1 MNIFYIIFD
10 KLSIYLKFWQ
20 EIIIIHK
27 AKGDVMK
34 ANFNV
39 FGMTCS
45 ACSAHVEKAVSKL
58 NGVKTVQVNLL
69 TNSMLVEF
77 DENILNIS
85 GIIRTVEEAGYR
97 AESAD
102 NRQKDS
108 KTAAKSEEK
117 NHKGKLNGII
127 TSLIFLI
134 LLMYVSMGHMI
145 NLPLPEFLKSPF
157 PFAFTQFLLTLPV
170 VIINGNYFKN
180 GFLRLIKGAPNMDT
194 LVALGSSAGI
204 VYGIFAVYMISYG
217 YYIDDMNIVH
227 SYAHELY
234 FESSAMILTLISIG
248 KYLEEGSKKKTAAAI
263 EKLIKL
269 APDTARVIKDGKET
283 DIKVSELAVGD
294 KVIIKSGES
303 IPADGKIT
311 EGNCT
316 VDESA
321 ITGESMPKEKSV
333 GDKVTAATICKSGY
347 VIAKCERVG
356 SDTTLSKIIS
366 LVEEASSG
374 KAPISRL
381 ADKISGIFVPIVI
394 LISVITAIAWLIL
407 GKGVEFALSC
417 AVCVLV
423 ISCPCALGLATPTAV
438 MAGTG
443 RGASYGILIKSAE
456 ALELLNK
463 ADIAVMDKT
472 GTVTKGKPEITDFIP
487 CGSFSEEEA
496 KKYLVSCERM
506 SSHPLAQAVVSSFGK
521 NFVNA
526 DNYREIDGMGIECII
541 EGKKVFAGNAKM
553 MKEYN
558 IDFEEY
564 KNITDK
570 LYNSG
575 KTVIFLAADNKPA
588 AIAGL
593 SDTLKEN
600 SKKAVSALK
609 KMNIKTVLLTGDNKK
624 SADFVKKEAG
634 FDSVI
639 SEVLPADKDSCIKNL
654 QADGK
659 KVVMIG
665 DGINDAPAL
674 TRADVGIA
682 IGVGTEI
689 AIDSADVVLMK
700 SDPYDAV
707 NAIKLSRATVKNIKE
722 NLFWAFFYNVIGI
735 PLAAGV
741 YYPHFNIKLSPM
753 FGAFAMSL
761 SSLFVVTNAL
771 RLTRFKPEKIKIKNT
786 KEMSVMKKTMKIE
799 GMSCSHCSSRV
810 EKALN
815 ELNGVNA
822 EVNLEEKEAVIT
834 LTENVS
840 DDVLIKAVTDAGYE
854 VKSIS

>member
-1 MNIFYIIFD
+1 
-10 KLSIYLKFWQ
+10 
-20 EIIIIHK
+20 
-27 AKGDVMK
+27 MK

-39 FGMTCS
+39 YNMTCS
-45 ACSAHVEKAVSKL
+45 ACSAHVEKAVSGL
-58 NGVKTVQVNLL
+58 SGVKSVQVNLL
-69 TNSMLVEF
+69 TNSMMVEF
-77 DENILNIS
+77 DENILDIS
-85 GIIRTVEEAGYR
+85 GIIRTVEEAGYE
-97 AESAD
+97 AESTD
-102 NRQKDS
+102 NGQKNE
-108 KTAAKSEEK
+108 KTEIKNEQKGHKEK
-117 NHKGKLNGII
+117 LKGLIASI
-127 TSLIFLI
+127 IFLV
-134 LLMYVSMGHMI
+134 LLMYLSMGHMI
-145 NLPLPEFLKSPF
+145 NLPIPGFLQSPF

-170 VIINGNYFKN
+170 VIINGRYFKN
-180 GFLRLIKGAPNMDT
+180 GFLRLIQRAPNMDS
-194 LVALGSSAGI
+194 LIALGSSAGL
-204 VYGIFAVYMISYG
+204 VYGIFAIYMIGYG

-227 SYAHELY
+227 AYAHELY

-269 APDTARVIKDGKET
+269 APDTARVIRDGKET
-283 DIKVSELAVGD
+283 QIKISELRTEDMV
-294 KVIIKSGES
+294 VIRSGET
-303 IPADGKIT
+303 IPADGEIT
-311 EGNCT
+311 QGNCT

-321 ITGESMPKEKSV
+321 ITGESMPKEKTV
-333 GDKVTAATICKSGY
+333 GDKVTTATVCKSGY
-347 VIAKCERVG
+347 VVVKCERVG
-356 SDTTLSKIIS
+356 SDTTLSKIIA

-394 LISVITAIAWLIL
+394 CIAIITAAAWLIA
-407 GKGVEFALSC
+407 GKGVEFALSR
-417 AVCVLV
+417 AICVLV
-423 ISCPCALGLATPTAV
+423 ISCPCALGLATPTAI

-443 RGASYGILIKSAE
+443 RGANYGILIKSAE
-456 ALELLNK
+456 ALEILSK
-463 ADIAVMDKT
+463 ADIVVMDKT
-472 GTVTKGKPEITDFIP
+472 GTVTNGTPRLTDFVV
-487 CGSFSEEEA
+487 CGELSEEEA
-496 KKYLVSCERM
+496 KKYLASCEKM
-506 SSHPLAQAVVSSFGK
+506 SSHPLAQAIVSSLDIDTPS
-521 NFVNA
+521 A
-526 DNYREIDGMGIECII
+526 ENYEELDGMGIRCVNN
-541 EGKKVFAGNAKM
+541 GKVILAGNAKM
-553 MKEYN
+553 MN
-558 IDFEEY
+558 EY
-564 KNITDK
+564 KIDISSHSKTVEKMYD
-570 LYNSG
+570 LG
-575 KTVIFLAADNKPA
+575 KTVIFLAVDNKLC

-624 SADFVKKEAG
+624 AAEFVKNEAG

-639 SEVLPADKDSCIKNL
+639 SEVLPADKDAHIQKL

-659 KVVMIG
+659 KVIMIG

-682 IGVGTEI
+682 IGAGTEI
-689 AIDSADVVLMK
+689 AIDSADVVLTK
-700 SDPYDAV
+700 SDPFDVV

-741 YYPHFNIKLSPM
+741 YYPAFNLLLSPM
-753 FGAFAMSL
+753 FGAFAMSI

-771 RLTRFKPEKIKIKNT
+771 RLTRFKPEKIKTHNK

-799 GMSCSHCSSRV
+799 GMSCAHCSSRV

-815 ELNGVNA
+815 EIGGVQA
-822 EVNLEEKEAVIT
+822 TVNLEAKEAVIT